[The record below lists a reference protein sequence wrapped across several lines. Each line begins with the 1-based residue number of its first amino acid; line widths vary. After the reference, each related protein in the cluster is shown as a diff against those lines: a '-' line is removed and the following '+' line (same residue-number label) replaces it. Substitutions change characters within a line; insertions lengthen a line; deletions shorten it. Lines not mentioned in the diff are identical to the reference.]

1 MHRYVIWSV
10 LGIVVAIG
18 VFWLR
23 PKQVVAPFE
32 NLPVSW
38 TMHTQTW
45 SIATFAAGCFRCIEP
60 AFQTTTGVL
69 DAIVGYAWW
78 SAEDATYDRV
88 SSGRTKHKE
97 AIQVFYDPTQIT
109 YADLLR
115 IFRSHIDP
123 TDPDGQFVD
132 KGPQY
137 TTVIYY
143 HNLEQ
148 YEIALASKAMEERSG
163 KYDKPIVTEIIRYTT
178 FFPAEEYHQD
188 FWLHSAER
196 YNWYK
201 KWSGR
206 EEYFDEITDKEI
218 ISWAYTKP
226 DEATLRATLTP
237 EQFEVTQACST
248 EPPFANEYRDNHR
261 AGIYV
266 DIVSG
271 QPLFSSLDKF
281 DSGSWRPS
289 FTKPITWGVVAE
301 SLDISEGMVR
311 IEAKSSA
318 AWSHLGHI
326 FDDGPAASGGMRY
339 CINSS
344 SMKFIPVEDLEKEGY
359 GERKYLFTK

>member
-1 MHRYVIWSV
+1 MRYFLLSC
-10 LGIVVAIG
+10 LAIVVA
-18 VFWLR
+18 W
-23 PKQVVAPFE
+23 VAFFARTK
-32 NLPVSW
+32 PVSAPDLSAYVPP
-38 TMHTQTW
+38 MTW
-45 SIATFAAGCFRCIEP
+45 SVATFAAGCFRCIEP

-69 DAIVGYAWW
+69 DAIVGYAGG

-88 SSGRTKHKE
+88 SSGRTAHKE
-97 AIQVFYDPTQIT
+97 AIQVYYDPNIIS
-109 YADLLR
+109 YADLLS
-115 IFRSHIDP
+115 IFWTHIDP
-123 TDPDGQFVD
+123 TDPHGQFVD
-132 KGPQY
+132 RGPQY

-148 YEIALASKAMEERSG
+148 YEIATASLAMQARSG
-163 KYDKPIVTEIIRYTT
+163 KYDQPIVTEIVRYST

-196 YNWYK
+196 YQGYK

-206 EEYFDEITDKEI
+206 EEYFEEIADKEVLATG
-218 ISWAYTKP
+218 AYTKP
-226 DEATLRATLTP
+226 DEATLRDQLSA
-237 EQFEVTQACST
+237 EQFAVTQSCST

-281 DSGSWRPS
+281 DSGSWWPS
-289 FTKPITWGVVAE
+289 FTKPITGGVVEE
-301 SLDISEGMVR
+301 SLDTTEGMIRV
-311 IEAKSSA
+311 EAKSSV

-326 FDDGPAASGGMRY
+326 FDDGPSASGGMRY

-344 SMKFIPVEDLEKEGY
+344 SLKFIPVEELEQAGY
-359 GERKYLFTK
+359 GEWKALFE